1 MVKANDQTKRK
12 VVDYADNS
20 FVAFVHYGGK
30 FIKNKGRLKFTGK
43 QKKCYRGLSK
53 EKWSM
58 FAICALADDI
68 GLKCCLDV
76 YWKSEVGPFT
86 MKNVH
91 QLRNDSNVFNILESI
106 PANENVHIY
115 LADKA
120 DKEELSEELF
130 EDCSEAEEVGEG
142 VSDAV
147 EKDTNVEEPAT
158 VDEDANV
165 EESRKDAK
173 EHDTTCNVE
182 EAYETIV
189 EDVNV
194 EEPELVEDT
203 NVEEPE
209 TVVED
214 VNIEESEKD
223 ANEHDAHDAAA
234 ENILEVEDVVEE
246 DACSNEVGGGNTI
259 AGDAEPAMVEEGE
272 SEMNEE
278 EEDVDSGFFYSDS
291 DVGEDEVAQA
301 DVSHTVVQN
310 LEGLYGDWGTH
321 ANENEND
328 NETDGKGEGSDSFHS
343 VHGSDSDGHT
353 CPEFNTDCDLE
364 NPKFKVVLVFPNK
377 AILKE
382 AINQYGRKI
391 GISRFLTLMTNEDF
405 EQFIKTFKDVHTC
418 AKVMKN
424 PNITCKFIAKTY
436 LHKFLADRNYAPS
449 SLKADA
455 EADYVAILNSTK
467 CLRARKLAIEMIDG
481 SYKDQFKN
489 LYDYLGELRETSPG
503 TTNICQL
510 DNRLFERVYICPQAC
525 KNDYKAGCRPII
537 SLDGCFLKGPY
548 IGWLLA
554 AVGIDANDGIYPIA
568 YAVVESEK
576 FSAWYWFLSLLKDY
590 LEILNSNQICFMSDR
605 QKGLKEAL
613 DELFPDSEQRNCVR
627 HIYTNFKTKETNRG
641 KTLKDV
647 LWKAARSTYVT
658 QFTTTMNEMKAIS
671 KDAHDWFV
679 DKAPSMWSKSHFST
693 RSKCDM
699 LLNNLSECFNMV
711 ILEARDKPI
720 LTMLEIIRT
729 KMMRRIV
736 QKREEA
742 EKYTGILY
750 PRIQKKLDNQIQNS
764 VTLLKLEMFVHCVS
778 RCRPI
783 YAGNFQYQVECGQ
796 GEQHVVNIQKYT
808 CTCRRWDLT
817 GIPCNHAISV
827 INCNNMNVVSF
838 VDPCYKDT
846 QLSIYGH
853 YICPIRGVNQ
863 WTKVEGM
870 EPILP
875 PVLRRPVGRPNKKRR
890 LERDEV
896 PTSRKL
902 SKRGSKMTCTKCGK
916 TGHNIRTCKGEIG
929 GNKYLKKSAA
939 FKAEV
944 ANKRQSKINP
954 PTTSKPTFCR
964 GQSQPPSVMN
974 VRWMMTTQE
983 SYVSN
988 PPAQAS
994 NAHD

>member
-1 MVKANDQTKRK
+1 MVKANHQTKRK
-12 VVDYADNS
+12 VVDYADDS
-20 FVAFVHYGGK
+20 FVVVVHYSGK

-43 QKKCYRGLSK
+43 QKKNII
-53 EKWSM
+53 E
-58 FAICALADDI
+58 D
-68 GLKCCLDV
+68 LD
-76 YWKSEVGPFT
+76 Y
-86 MKNVH
+86 
-91 QLRNDSNVFNILESI
+91 
-106 PANENVHIY
+106 
-115 LADKA
+115 
-120 DKEELSEELF
+120 
-130 EDCSEAEEVGEG
+130 SEAEEVEEVGEG

-147 EKDTNVEEPAT
+147 EKDANVEEPET

-173 EHDTTCNVE
+173 EHDATCNVEEAYETIVEHANVEEPKTDAEDSNVEESRKDAKEHDATCNVE

-194 EEPELVEDT
+194 EELEIVEDT
-203 NVEEPE
+203 N
-209 TVVED
+209 
-214 VNIEESEKD
+214 ESEKD
-223 ANEHDAHDAAA
+223 ANEHDVHDAAA
-234 ENILEVEDVVEE
+234 ENILEEDVVEVEDVEE

-259 AGDAEPAMVEEGE
+259 AGDAKPAMVEEGE

-278 EEDVDSGFFYSDS
+278 EEDVDSGFFDSDS

-321 ANENEND
+321 ENE
-328 NETDGKGEGSDSFHS
+328 NETDGEGSYSFHS
-343 VHGSDSDGHT
+343 VHGSDSNGPT
-353 CPEFNTDCDLE
+353 WPEFNTDCDLE
-364 NPKFKVVLVFPNK
+364 NPKFKVGLVFPNK

-382 AINQYGRKI
+382 AIKQYGRKN
-391 GISRFLTLMTNEDF
+391 RYFLIFDINDKRRLRAICKDATCPWNIWASKIDADNETF
-405 EQFIKTFKDVHTC
+405 HIKTFKDVHTC

-503 TTNICQL
+503 ITTIFQL
-510 DNRLFERVYICPQAC
+510 DDRLFERVYICPQAC
-525 KNDYKAGCRPII
+525 KNGYKAGPII

-568 YAVVESEK
+568 YVVVESEN
-576 FSAWYWFLSLLKDY
+576 FSAWYWFLSLLKDD
-590 LEILNSNQICFMSDR
+590 LEILNSNQNCFMSDR

-658 QFTTTMNEMKAIS
+658 QFTTSMNEMKAIS
-671 KDAHDWFV
+671 KDAHDW
-679 DKAPSMWSKSHFST
+679 
-693 RSKCDM
+693 SKCDM
-699 LLNNLSECFNMV
+699 LLNNLSECFNKI

-736 QKREEA
+736 QRKEEA
-742 EKYTGILY
+742 EKYTGILC

-764 VTLLKLEMFVHCVS
+764 IRFLKLKMFVHCVS
-778 RCRPI
+778 RCRLI
-783 YAGNFQYQVECGQ
+783 YAGDFQYQVECGQ
-796 GEQHVVNIQKYT
+796 GEQHVVNIQNYT

-827 INCNNMNVVSF
+827 TNCNNMNVVSF
-838 VDPCYKDT
+838 VDPCYKKDT

-853 YICPIRGVNQ
+853 PISHIRGVNQ

-875 PVLRRPVGRPNKKRR
+875 PVLRRHVGRPNKKRR

-896 PTSRKL
+896 PTTRKV
-902 SKRGSKMTCTKCGK
+902 SKKGSKMTCTKWGK
-916 TGHNIRTCKGEIG
+916 NGHNIRTCKGEID
-929 GNKYLKKSAA
+929 GNKYLKKSGSS
-939 FKAEV
+939 
-944 ANKRQSKINP
+944 RQHQGPRQPSRQKFPIRSRQKSIHQQPLSQHSTGVSQP
-954 PTTSKPTFCR
+954 PPNQHSTGQSQPPPSQHST
-964 GQSQPPSVMN
+964 GQSQPPSIMN
-974 VRWMMTTQE
+974 VRWMMSTQE
-983 SYVSN
+983 SSVSN